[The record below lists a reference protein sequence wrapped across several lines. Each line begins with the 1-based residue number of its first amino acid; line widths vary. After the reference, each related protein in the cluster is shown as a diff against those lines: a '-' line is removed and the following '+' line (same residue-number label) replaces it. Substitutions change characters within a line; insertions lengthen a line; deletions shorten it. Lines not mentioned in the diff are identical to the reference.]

1 MRSYLV
7 VANRTLASP
16 ALVAAIEE
24 RHSSGPAR
32 FHVVVPATP
41 TGKATTWDEDASRAA
56 AQGRLD
62 ALLNH
67 LSSLGAEAGGEI
79 GAPDPIDAAA
89 DALRHFDAD
98 EVILSTLP
106 SGISRW
112 LGTDVPGR
120 LRDVVRVPVVVVTQA
135 RTR

>member
-1 MRSYLV
+1 MPSYLV

-24 RHSSGPAR
+24 RLSRGDAR

-41 TGKATTWDEDASRAA
+41 TGSNLTWDEDASRAA

-62 ALLNH
+62 ALLHH
-67 LSSLGAEAGGEI
+67 LASLGAEASGEI
-79 GAPDPIDAAA
+79 GTPDPIDAAA
-89 DALRHFDAD
+89 DALRAREVD

-135 RTR
+135 RTG